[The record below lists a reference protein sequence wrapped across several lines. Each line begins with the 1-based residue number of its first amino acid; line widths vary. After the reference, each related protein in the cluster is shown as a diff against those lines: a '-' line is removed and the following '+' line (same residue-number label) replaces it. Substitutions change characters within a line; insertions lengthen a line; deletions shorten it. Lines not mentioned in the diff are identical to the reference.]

1 MFFED
6 LLGYPLIPAL
16 RAFHFYVPGQ
26 NGCSKFKF
34 EVLEN
39 RDFFSSFE
47 VGHKGLICKHDSEI
61 IGFIIFSPINP
72 EAHILSISVTKKIQ
86 SKGVGSLLLQSM
98 LDQCAAMKYKKI
110 FLEVRTSNL
119 QAINFYQKFGFSKDA
134 IRDNYYTDNSEDALL
149 MSLSI

>member
-1 MFFED
+1 MYKVSLMSIDD
-6 LLGYPLIPAL
+6 LKEAYKIE
-16 RAFHFYVPGQ
+16 
-26 NGCSKFKF
+26 C
-34 EVLEN
+34 EVNPSPWKYETFL
-39 RDFFSSFE
+39 SSFE
-47 VGHKGLICKHDSEI
+47 VGHKGLICKYDSEI

-98 LDQCAAMKYKKI
+98 LDQCAAMNYKKI

>member
-1 MFFED
+1 MYKVSLMSIDD
-6 LLGYPLIPAL
+6 LKEAYKIE
-16 RAFHFYVPGQ
+16 
-26 NGCSKFKF
+26 C
-34 EVLEN
+34 EVNPSPWKYETFL
-39 RDFFSSFE
+39 SSFE

-98 LDQCAAMKYKKI
+98 LDQCAALNYKKI

>member
-1 MFFED
+1 MYKVSLMSIDD
-6 LLGYPLIPAL
+6 LKEAYKIE
-16 RAFHFYVPGQ
+16 
-26 NGCSKFKF
+26 C
-34 EVLEN
+34 EVNPSPWKYETFL
-39 RDFFSSFE
+39 SSFE

-98 LDQCAAMKYKKI
+98 LDQCAAMNYKKI

-134 IRDNYYTDNSEDALL
+134 IRDNYYRNNSEDALL

>member
-1 MFFED
+1 MYKVSLMSIDD
-6 LLGYPLIPAL
+6 LKEAYKIE
-16 RAFHFYVPGQ
+16 
-26 NGCSKFKF
+26 C
-34 EVLEN
+34 EVNPSPWKYETFL
-39 RDFFSSFE
+39 SSFE

-98 LDQCAAMKYKKI
+98 LDQCTAMNYKKI

>member
-1 MFFED
+1 MYKVSLMSIDD
-6 LLGYPLIPAL
+6 LKEAYKIE
-16 RAFHFYVPGQ
+16 
-26 NGCSKFKF
+26 C
-34 EVLEN
+34 EVNPSPWKYETFL
-39 RDFFSSFE
+39 SSFE

-98 LDQCAAMKYKKI
+98 LDQCAAMNYKKI

>member
-1 MFFED
+1 MYKVSLMSIDD
-6 LLGYPLIPAL
+6 LKEAYTIE
-16 RAFHFYVPGQ
+16 
-26 NGCSKFKF
+26 C
-34 EVLEN
+34 EVNPSPWKYETFL
-39 RDFFSSFE
+39 SSFE

-98 LDQCAAMKYKKI
+98 LDQCAAMNYKKI

-134 IRDNYYTDNSEDALL
+134 IRDNYYKDNSEDALL

>member
-1 MFFED
+1 MRIDD
-6 LLGYPLIPAL
+6 LKEAYKIE
-16 RAFHFYVPGQ
+16 
-26 NGCSKFKF
+26 C
-34 EVLEN
+34 EVNPSPWKYETFL
-39 RDFFSSFE
+39 SSFE

-98 LDQCAAMKYKKI
+98 LDQCAAMNYKKI

-134 IRDNYYTDNSEDALL
+134 IRDNYYMDNSEDALL

>member
-1 MFFED
+1 MYKVSLMSIDD
-6 LLGYPLIPAL
+6 LKEAYKIE
-16 RAFHFYVPGQ
+16 
-26 NGCSKFKF
+26 C
-34 EVLEN
+34 EVNPSPWKYETFL
-39 RDFFSSFE
+39 SSFE

-98 LDQCAAMKYKKI
+98 LDQCAAMNYKKI

-134 IRDNYYTDNSEDALL
+134 IRDNYYTDNLEDALL